1 MNKVINLNT
10 LANLIS
16 VIRLKNEWKINDLLD
31 KANINYDDLIYFLNI
46 LSEIYSK
53 NGEYFFDFELDTINN
68 KLAFNNSSDFLNI
81 ETITDLE
88 LFKIYTLLNNIDID
102 LSFENI
108 SKIDLKKFKNILKNS
123 FNLFNFD
130 EESEENTKKIKL
142 NNKTFIEYIKLG
154 DSETKTYEIE
164 PLIIKSNNDGSILE
178 ALDVEDNK
186 LKTFLINRI
195 VSVNDNLNKTR
206 ILKKENKE
214 IEVIFQIIDKNLLQN
229 INNYKNKNNKNEYSS
244 NFRNKNIAVEFFLE
258 NFNAARVISPDE
270 VKVDVM
276 KRIKSIKK
284 LIAK

>member
-16 VIRLKNEWKINDLLD
+16 VIRLKNEWKINDLID

-108 SKIDLKKFKNILKNS
+108 SKIDLKKFKNVLKSS
-123 FNLFNFD
+123 FNLYNFD

-142 NNKTFIEYIKLG
+142 NNKTFIEYIRLG
-154 DSETKTYEIE
+154 DSESKTYEIE

-178 ALDVEDNK
+178 ALDIEDNK

-195 VSVNDNLNKTR
+195 VSVNDNLNKTGFG
-206 ILKKENKE
+206 
-214 IEVIFQIIDKNLLQN
+214 IFEAVQLPLAHWNNVLFLSTSHLHTKLLM
-229 INNYKNKNNKNEYSS
+229 
-244 NFRNKNIAVEFFLE
+244 F
-258 NFNAARVISPDE
+258 
-270 VKVDVM
+270 
-276 KRIKSIKK
+276 
-284 LIAK
+284 

>member
-68 KLAFNNSSDFLNI
+68 KLSFNNSSDFSNI

-123 FNLFNFD
+123 FSLFNFD

-154 DSETKTYEIE
+154 DSESNTYEIE

-178 ALDVEDNK
+178 ALDTEDNK
-186 LKTFLINRI
+186 LKTFLTNRI

-229 INNYKNKNNKNEYSS
+229 INNYKNNKNEYSS

-258 NFNAARVISPDE
+258 NFNVARVISPDE

>member
-123 FNLFNFD
+123 FNLYNFD

-178 ALDVEDNK
+178 ALDIEDNK

>member
-102 LSFENI
+102 FSFENI

-123 FNLFNFD
+123 FNLFNFE

-142 NNKTFIEYIKLG
+142 NNKTFIEYIRLG
-154 DSETKTYEIE
+154 DSESKTYEIE

-178 ALDVEDNK
+178 ALDIEDNK

-244 NFRNKNIAVEFFLE
+244 NFRKKNIAVEFFLE

>member
-88 LFKIYTLLNNIDID
+88 LFKIYTLLNNINID

-186 LKTFLINRI
+186 LKTFLTNRI

-206 ILKKENKE
+206 KLKKENKE

>member
-68 KLAFNNSSDFLNI
+68 KLAFNNSSDFLDI

-154 DSETKTYEIE
+154 DSESNTYEIE

>member
-123 FNLFNFD
+123 FNLYNFD

-186 LKTFLINRI
+186 LKTFLTNRI

>member
-178 ALDVEDNK
+178 ALDIEDNK

>member
-123 FNLFNFD
+123 FSLYNFD

-154 DSETKTYEIE
+154 DSESNTYEIE

-186 LKTFLINRI
+186 LKTFLTNRI

>member
-123 FNLFNFD
+123 FSLFNFD

-178 ALDVEDNK
+178 ALDIEDNK

>member
-88 LFKIYTLLNNIDID
+88 LFKIYTLLNIIDID

-123 FNLFNFD
+123 FNLYNFD
-130 EESEENTKKIKL
+130 EESEENT
-142 NNKTFIEYIKLG
+142 
-154 DSETKTYEIE
+154 
-164 PLIIKSNNDGSILE
+164 
-178 ALDVEDNK
+178 
-186 LKTFLINRI
+186 
-195 VSVNDNLNKTR
+195 
-206 ILKKENKE
+206 
-214 IEVIFQIIDKNLLQN
+214 
-229 INNYKNKNNKNEYSS
+229 
-244 NFRNKNIAVEFFLE
+244 
-258 NFNAARVISPDE
+258 
-270 VKVDVM
+270 
-276 KRIKSIKK
+276 
-284 LIAK
+284 

>member
-108 SKIDLKKFKNILKNS
+108 SKIDLKKFKNVLKSS
-123 FNLFNFD
+123 FNLYNFD

-142 NNKTFIEYIKLG
+142 NNKTFIEYIRLG
-154 DSETKTYEIE
+154 DSESKTYEIE

-178 ALDVEDNK
+178 ALDIEDNK

-206 ILKKENKE
+206 ILQKENKD

>member
-123 FNLFNFD
+123 FSLFNFD

-154 DSETKTYEIE
+154 DSESYTYEIE

>member
-123 FNLFNFD
+123 FNLYNFD

>member
-123 FNLFNFD
+123 FSLYNFD

-154 DSETKTYEIE
+154 DSESNTYEIE

>member
-186 LKTFLINRI
+186 LKTFLTNRI

>member
-53 NGEYFFDFELDTINN
+53 NGEYYFDFELDTINN

>member
-123 FNLFNFD
+123 FSLFNFD

-206 ILKKENKE
+206 KLKKENKE

>member
-123 FNLFNFD
+123 FNLYNFD

-154 DSETKTYEIE
+154 DSESNTYEIE

-186 LKTFLINRI
+186 LKTFLTNRI

>member
-68 KLAFNNSSDFLNI
+68 KLAFHNSSDFLNI

-123 FNLFNFD
+123 FNLYNFD
-130 EESEENTKKIKL
+130 VESEENTKEIKL

-178 ALDVEDNK
+178 ALDIEDNK
-186 LKTFLINRI
+186 IKTFLINRI
-195 VSVNDNLNKTR
+195 VSVNDNLNKTS

-214 IEVIFQIIDKNLLQN
+214 IEVIFKIIDKNLLQN